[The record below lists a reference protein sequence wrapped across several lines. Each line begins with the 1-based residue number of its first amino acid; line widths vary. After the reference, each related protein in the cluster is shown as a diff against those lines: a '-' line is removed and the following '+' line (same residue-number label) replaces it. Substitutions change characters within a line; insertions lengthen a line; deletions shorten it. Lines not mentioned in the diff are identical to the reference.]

1 VVIHP
6 NHLRAAHD
14 SRRPGSWL
22 ACCLVLSLCGAAAW
36 AQTETTPD
44 RTAPAPAIPA
54 PAQPAQNAPAQ
65 PGGAASAAAET
76 LVVALGTHNAEPPA
90 SKRHLREAED
100 AYLAGAKKL
109 QHDDLTAAESD
120 FQRALKL
127 DPQNRNYA
135 IAISVARQHRLAEL
149 VQHATAARQAG
160 DAGKAD
166 ALFAEARA
174 IDPDNPIVVE
184 HSGQFL
190 VSSASAPPGREA
202 PDKSAASAEATPLAN
217 RTRMLAGNV
226 DEESG
231 RIQAPVLAGA
241 IRLAPSDAV
250 KSFELRGV
258 AADVLRN
265 VASGYGINAVI
276 DDSVEQRNVHF
287 ALENVTYQQAMN
299 VLMQMTHAFAVPLDE
314 RTLLVA
320 RDDPSNRQRLER
332 QVEETIDLPGYT
344 TDQLNDMS
352 TLMKT
357 VFGVKQINVQ
367 TSAGNIV
374 VRAPEEVLDP
384 MNRTLRDL
392 IAATGEVMVEV
403 KLYEV
408 DTTRMTNAGATIPNG
423 FGVFNVQAAAATL
436 VSQNQALVQQ
446 AIAQGLISATASNLE
461 IAAALLA
468 SGLVQS
474 SLLSSTVGVFGH
486 GLTQTGITETG
497 SVSLNLGLNTS
508 DTRTLDDVQIRVG
521 DRQAATFREGTRYP
535 IVSSTYTTGLS
546 TAASALSNA
555 SINGVSVASLLSQYA
570 GGTSTTIPQVTYED
584 LGVTLKA
591 TPIIQRSGRISM
603 TLDLKIESL
612 SGSTSDG
619 NPILNSRQF
628 ASDLTVQDGD
638 SALMVSAVSKT
649 ETAAMTGIPG
659 LSELPG
665 FQMPIAA
672 NVQKNTTQLVVVV
685 TPHIVRRP
693 PDLFMGPR
701 VPIGPLT
708 AN

>member
-1 VVIHP
+1 M
-6 NHLRAAHD
+6 AA
-14 SRRPGSWL
+14 
-22 ACCLVLSLCGAAAW
+22 VGAHGIEPAA
-36 AQTETTPD
+36 D
-44 RTAPAPAIPA
+44 
-54 PAQPAQNAPAQ
+54 
-65 PGGAASAAAET
+65 
-76 LVVALGTHNAEPPA
+76 
-90 SKRHLREAED
+90 KRHLREAED
-100 AYLAGAKKL
+100 AYLSGAKKL
-109 QHDDLTAAESD
+109 QHDDLTAAELD
-120 FQRALKL
+120 FERALQL
-127 DPQNRNYA
+127 DPENRNYA

-149 VQHATAARQAG
+149 VHQAITAKQAG

-166 ALFAEARA
+166 TLFAEARA
-174 IDPDNPIVVE
+174 IDPENPIVVE
-184 HSGQFL
+184 HSGAFAM
-190 VSSASAPPGREA
+190 SSANAPPGSEA
-202 PDKSAASAEATPLAN
+202 PNQSAASGPPTTLAD
-217 RTRMLAGNV
+217 RTRMLAGNG
-226 DEESG
+226 DEGSV
-231 RIQAPVLAGA
+231 RIGVPVLAGA
-241 IRLAPSDAV
+241 IQLTPSDAV
-250 KSFELRGV
+250 KSFELRGM
-258 AADVLRN
+258 AADLLRN
-265 VASGYGINAVI
+265 VAAGYGINAVI
-276 DDSVEQRNVHF
+276 DDSVEQRSVNF
-287 ALENVTYQQAMN
+287 ALENVNYQRAMN
-299 VLMQMTHAFAVPLDE
+299 VLMEMTHAFAVPLDE
-314 RTLLVA
+314 KTILVA
-320 RDDPSNRQRLER
+320 RDDPPNRQRLER
-332 QVEETIDLPGYT
+332 QLEETIDLPGYT

-357 VFGVKQINVQ
+357 VFGVKQVNVQ
-367 TSAGNIV
+367 ASAGNIV
-374 VRAPEEVLDP
+374 VRAPQEILDP
-384 MNRTLRDL
+384 MNRTLHDL

-408 DTTRMTNAGATIPNG
+408 NTTRMTDAGATIPNG

-508 DTRTLDDVQIRVG
+508 DTRALDDVQIRVG
-521 DRQAATFREGTRYP
+521 DRQAATFREGTKYP

-546 TAASALSNA
+546 TPASALSNA

-570 GGTSTTIPQVTYED
+570 GGTSATIPQVTYED

-591 TPIIQRSGRISM
+591 TPIIQRSGRIKL

-612 SGSTSDG
+612 AGGTSDG

-638 SALMVSAVSKT
+638 SALMVSNVSKT
-649 ETAAMTGIPG
+649 ETAAFTGIPG

-672 NVQKNTTQLVVVV
+672 NVQRNTNQLVVVV

-693 PDLFMGPR
+693 PNLFMGPR
-701 VPIGPLT
+701 VPIGPMT